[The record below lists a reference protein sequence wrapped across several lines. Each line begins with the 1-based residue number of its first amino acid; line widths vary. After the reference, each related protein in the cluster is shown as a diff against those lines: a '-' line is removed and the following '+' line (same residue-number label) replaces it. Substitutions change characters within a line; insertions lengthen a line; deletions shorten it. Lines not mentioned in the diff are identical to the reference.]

1 MAKVSHK
8 VALSF
13 RDGPLVTLPDN
24 LLATGENGTQYL
36 KLRASSPVITKL
48 LAGHLENFKT
58 LCKPSLAGSKQFFKL
73 KEMFDTVLHG
83 ANGPEENQS
92 MFGEGAESQEG
103 GKKGN
108 RQIWQMPPKQWLW
121 PWKGKMWFA
130 SHHLLSGRRM
140 FVWLWM
146 RHSWLQFFLF
156 CKEIA
161 MKPCLE
167 RRGNIEEQVLF
178 PRKLFQGMKLSRKVL
193 NNPWMDLRDSWACPL
208 LVPKRWCLVACALF
222 PTFF

>member
-108 RQIWQMPPKQWLW
+108 KANLTNAPQTVTLTLEGQDVVCLTPSSFREKDVCVALDEAQLTAVFSFLQRDC
-121 PWKGKMWFA
+121 
-130 SHHLLSGRRM
+130 HETLSGEKRQYRRTGA
-140 FVWLWM
+140 FSKKAVPGD
-146 RHSWLQFFLF
+146 
-156 CKEIA
+156 EA
-161 MKPCLE
+161 
-167 RRGNIEEQVLF
+167 EQE
-178 PRKLFQGMKLSRKVL
+178 GSE
-193 NNPWMDLRDSWACPL
+193 
-208 LVPKRWCLVACALF
+208 
-222 PTFF
+222 